1 MFNEQIR
8 PAAFYLRRLGVAQK
22 KHYFCLRLALKIV
35 LRRKKKCSVF
45 PWQKKTLGNCSHS
58 PSLRL
63 STPSRPMKNLRA
75 SRLLGCHPRRHLLE
89 SMLSRE
95 HALMSSI
102 LENLVSRREHWRCRR
117 SPNLGCCPSTN
128 SLLIDGLKRGKTDLP
143 W

>member
-1 MFNEQIR
+1 MSRYKKITMFNEQIR

-35 LRRKKKCSVF
+35 LRRKNVLSF
-45 PWQKKTLGNCSHS
+45 HGKKTLGNCSYS

-75 SRLLGCHPRRHLLE
+75 SRLLGRHPRRHLLE
-89 SMLSRE
+89 SMFQRE

-102 LENLVSRREHWRCRR
+102 LEDLVSHREHWRCPW

-128 SLLIDGLKRGKTDLP
+128 SLL
-143 W
+143 